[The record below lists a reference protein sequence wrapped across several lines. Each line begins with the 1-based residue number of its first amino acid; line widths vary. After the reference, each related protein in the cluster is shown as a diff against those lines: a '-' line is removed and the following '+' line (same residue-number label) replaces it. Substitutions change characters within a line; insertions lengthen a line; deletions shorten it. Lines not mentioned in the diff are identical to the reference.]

1 MSTADEQNMTG
12 ARGQAKD
19 VLNGV
24 EPVGKS
30 RRFRLLL
37 PVVIAKI
44 EGGVEHA
51 EIIKALAEQGLEL
64 TPGTYF
70 SYLKRYRSA
79 AAVKLQEK
87 TPAPPARELP
97 KPLGSETG
105 SRSVAGTATRPKTFE
120 YDPRGIHP
128 DLLK

>member
-1 MSTADEQNMTG
+1 MTG
-12 ARGQAKD
+12 THGQAKD
-19 VLNGV
+19 RLNGV

-51 EIIKALAEQGLEL
+51 EIIKALAEEGLEL

-70 SYLKRYRSA
+70 SYLKRYRPA
-79 AAVKLQEK
+79 AATSPQDK
-87 TPAPPARELP
+87 TTAAPALELP
-97 KPLGSETG
+97 KPQAPVTAST
-105 SRSVAGTATRPKTFE
+105 SVGASTRPKTFD

>member
-1 MSTADEQNMTG
+1 MTG

-19 VLNGV
+19 RLNGIQ
-24 EPVGKS
+24 PVGKS

-51 EIIKALAEQGLEL
+51 EIIKALAEEGLEL
-64 TPGTYF
+64 TPDTYF
-70 SYLKRYRSA
+70 SYLKRYRPA
-79 AAVKLQEK
+79 AATKPHDK
-87 TPAPPARELP
+87 TPAAPALEAAEAAGAADRIHV
-97 KPLGSETG
+97 
-105 SRSVAGTATRPKTFE
+105 SRRQSTRPKTFD

>member
-1 MSTADEQNMTG
+1 MSTAKEPNMTG

-19 VLNGV
+19 RLNGV

-51 EIIKALAEQGLEL
+51 EIIKALAEEGLEL

-70 SYLKRYRSA
+70 SYLKRYRPA
-79 AAVKLQEK
+79 AATKPQAKASTAPALGAGKLEG
-87 TPAPPARELP
+87 PEAA
-97 KPLGSETG
+97 S
-105 SRSVAGTATRPKTFE
+105 TAVGATSTRPKTFD

-128 DLLK
+128 DLLR

>member
-1 MSTADEQNMTG
+1 MSIAKEPNMSG

-19 VLNGV
+19 RLNGV
-24 EPVGKS
+24 KPVGKS

-44 EGGVEHA
+44 ERGVEHA
-51 EIIKALAEQGLEL
+51 EIIKALADEGLEL

-70 SYLKRYRSA
+70 SYLKRYRPA
-79 AAVKLQEK
+79 AATKPQDK
-87 TPAPPARELP
+87 TPTAPAPEARKPQVPANA
-97 KPLGSETG
+97 ST
-105 SRSVAGTATRPKTFE
+105 SVGASTRPKTFD

>member
-1 MSTADEQNMTG
+1 MSTAKEPNMTG
-12 ARGQAKD
+12 THGPAKD
-19 VLNGV
+19 RLNGV

-70 SYLKRYRSA
+70 SYLKRYRPA
-79 AAVKLQEK
+79 AGTKPHDR
-87 TPAPPARELP
+87 TPASPLLEVP
-97 KPLGSETG
+97 KPQAPVTAST
-105 SRSVAGTATRPKTFE
+105 SVGAMSTRPKTFD

>member
-1 MSTADEQNMTG
+1 MAE
-12 ARGQAKD
+12 AK
-19 VLNGV
+19 GV
-24 EPVGKS
+24 KS

-51 EIIKALAEQGLEL
+51 EIIKALAEEGLEL
-64 TPGTYF
+64 SPGTYF
-70 SYLKRYRSA
+70 SYLKRYRPA
-79 AAVKLQEK
+79 AATNPQDK
-87 TPAPPARELP
+87 TPAAPTLEAR
-97 KPLGSETG
+97 KPQAPETA
-105 SRSVAGTATRPKTFE
+105 STAVGTSTRPKTFD

>member
-1 MSTADEQNMTG
+1 MSTAKEPNMTG

-19 VLNGV
+19 RLNGV

-51 EIIKALAEQGLEL
+51 EIIKALAEEGLEL

-70 SYLKRYRSA
+70 SYLKRYRPA
-79 AAVKLQEK
+79 AATKPRDK
-87 TPAPPARELP
+87 TPAAPALEAR
-97 KPLGSETG
+97 KPQAPETA
-105 SRSVAGTATRPKTFE
+105 STSVGASARPKTFD